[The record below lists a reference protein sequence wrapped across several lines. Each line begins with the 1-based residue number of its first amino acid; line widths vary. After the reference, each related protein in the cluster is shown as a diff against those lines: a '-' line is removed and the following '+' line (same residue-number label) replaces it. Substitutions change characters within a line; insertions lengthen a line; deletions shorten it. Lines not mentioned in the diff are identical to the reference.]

1 MAGTQTKS
9 NAPQVSFDV
18 TCPECKCDVML
29 PLMKLTVFK
38 SFSGNRIQIEWP
50 SRDQNDTEF
59 ARVACPACGVVLT
72 VHADGT
78 SSKSSYRLFG
88 KDASKRTSKK

>member
-1 MAGTQTKS
+1 MGSTQTKS
-9 NAPQVSFDV
+9 NAPKVSFDV
-18 TCPECKCDVML
+18 ACPECKCDVML

-50 SRDQNDTEF
+50 SRGQDDIEF

-72 VHADGT
+72 VQADGT
-78 SSKSSYRLFG
+78 TSKSSYRLFG
-88 KDASKRTSKK
+88 KDTSKRTSKK